1 MKIPTHLYV
10 VAKDKAGFIHGYDH
24 KKPDDKKHQTQRD
37 WAYYGHKTEG
47 GVIILCRIKTELIP
61 GEFDTF
67 NYRSWDNKSVTER
80 REKYLRIPYEEP
92 AAFQPQIWENVPT
105 EGFEIADYVSR
116 YRGNKLMLV
125 KDPRGLDL
133 EITIKSFENI
143 VQNCDISKGKLL
155 GKYVWQANKNLIP
168 AP

>member
-1 MKIPTHLYV
+1 MKIPSHLYV
-10 VAKDKAGFIHGYDH
+10 VAKDNAGFIHGYDP

-37 WAYYGHKTEG
+37 WAYDSYEIRN
-47 GVIILCRIKTELIP
+47 GVVILLRIKTELIP
-61 GEFDTF
+61 GEFDIF
-67 NYRSWDNKSVTER
+67 NYRSWDGKDISER
-80 REKYLRIPYEEP
+80 RQKYSRKPYEMP

-125 KDPRGLDL
+125 KDPRGLNL

-155 GKYVWQANKNLIP
+155 GQYVWQANKNLIP